1 MKEDPVIDRILR
13 GAFAS
18 IVIVYVSRHMR
29 AWAKKK

>member
-1 MKEDPVIDRILR
+1 MYERILR

-18 IVIVYVSRHMR
+18 IVVLFVSRRMR